1 MDKYTSRTR
10 RRRPVY
16 LLISVAVAG
25 IAAVALLAQQLSAE
39 RPMGELPFVP
49 EDLAAE
55 TPICSALSE
64 EAALREEL
72 LLQLGGGKLL
82 TVADARQGETG

>member
-1 MDKYTSRTR
+1 MQADGVEDVPPTDAQKAGDSRVCSGGLKDVDKYTSRTR

-49 EDLAAE
+49 EEFAAE
-55 TPICSALSE
+55 TPICSA
-64 EAALREEL
+64 R
-72 LLQLGGGKLL
+72 
-82 TVADARQGETG
+82 